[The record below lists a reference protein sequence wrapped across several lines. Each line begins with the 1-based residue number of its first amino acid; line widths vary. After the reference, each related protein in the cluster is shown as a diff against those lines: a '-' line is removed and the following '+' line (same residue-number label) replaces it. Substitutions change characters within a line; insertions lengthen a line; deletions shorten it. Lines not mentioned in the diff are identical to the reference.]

1 MIQGKVEDI
10 TLPVKTV
17 DVIVSEWMGYMLL
30 YESMLDSV
38 LHARDRFLAPE
49 GLMAPSQTR
58 LVISAITGARTW
70 RERVAFWDD
79 VYGFTMAGAMS
90 GVYYPDAIV
99 DVVDREEVVT
109 SEAIVRDINS
119 HDATPKSL
127 DFHSDFELVST
138 ATKDVTVRAFLTHF
152 DTFFSPIPGVA
163 GNVAPSHPVHI
174 HPFADDLYTQP
185 VAPLNDAEANAVS
198 FTTGPRGQP
207 THWKQVSFLL
217 RKPFTLGAGQSVVG
231 RFFCRKAA
239 DNSRELEVEI
249 HYAVVDAG
257 KAPEGYTV
265 QTYKVA

>member
-38 LHARDRFLAPE
+38 LHARDIFLAPE

-58 LVISAITGARTW
+58 LVISAITGQRIYN
-70 RERVAFWDD
+70 ERIAFWND
-79 VYGFTMAGAMS
+79 VYGFTMSSAMT
-90 GVYYPDAIV
+90 GVYYPEGIIDI
-99 DVVDREEVVT
+99 VDREEVVT

-138 ATKDVTVRAFLTHF
+138 ATEAVTVRAFLTHF

-163 GNVAPSHPVHI
+163 GHVAPSHPVHI
-174 HPFADDLYTQP
+174 HSFADDLYKKP
-185 VAPLNDAEANAVS
+185 VEPLNTAEANAVS

-217 RKPFTLGAGQSVVG
+217 RKPFELSPGQGVVG
-231 RFFCRKAA
+231 RFFCRKSA

-257 KAPEGYTV
+257 KKPEGYTV
-265 QTYKVA
+265 ETYKVA